1 MRAVKRCAQPRKAIS
16 AHEGRRPLNMG
27 FKMTE
32 IVEITF
38 RVISRKLIL
47 YHVIDRDYNKSI
59 YLTIFTSYMIQITPQ
74 ITSTVL
80 LDVF

>member
-1 MRAVKRCAQPRKAIS
+1 MSYVLCLSSK
-16 AHEGRRPLNMG
+16 
-27 FKMTE
+27 T
-32 IVEITF
+32 ITF

-47 YHVIDRDYNKSI
+47 YHAIDRDYNKSI
-59 YLTIFTSYMIQITPQ
+59 YLTIFTSYMIQTTPQ